1 MTALLLTHTK
11 YGLLETLRI
20 PIVVVSVIVLP
31 SLSFVFFA
39 LPNISDDPL
48 GATAST
54 VGLSVFAAMLICLFQ
69 FGAGIAEERQQ
80 PWDPY
85 LRTLPVRPWQRLTG
99 KLMVALPFAVVAV
112 LPLIVLAWSTTN
124 ADPGWLRVLA
134 GLGALVIGSLPLA
147 LIGVALGNA
156 LPSKAAIAVANL
168 LLLPF
173 AFLGG
178 LFIPPEFLP
187 DIVQTVSPY
196 VPTRGWLE
204 IVMIGAT
211 GQGGMEATSGVA
223 LVSWCGWLVIAAG
236 LALLAYRREESRY
249 R

>member
-1 MTALLLTHTK
+1 MTLLLTHTK

-39 LPNISDDPL
+39 LPNITDDAVE
-48 GATAST
+48 ATVST
-54 VGLSVFAAMLICLFQ
+54 AALSVFAAMLICLFQ
-69 FGAGIAEERQQ
+69 FGAGIAEERQS

-85 LRTLPVRPWQRLTG
+85 QRTLPVRPSQRLTG
-99 KLMVALPFAVVAV
+99 RLLVALPFVLVAV
-112 LPLIVLAWSTTN
+112 LPLLVLAWTTTN
-124 ADPGWLRVLA
+124 ANPGVLRVLA
-134 GLGALVIGSLPLA
+134 GLGLLVVGSLPLA
-147 LIGVALGNA
+147 LIGIALGNA

-178 LFIPPEFLP
+178 LFIPPDFLP
-187 DIVQTVSPY
+187 DIVQTISPY

-204 IVMIGAT
+204 IVMIGVL
-211 GQGGMEATSGVA
+211 GQGGLEGTSELA
-223 LVSWCGWLVIAAG
+223 LVCWSGWLVVGAL
-236 LALLAYRREESRY
+236 LALAAYRREESRY

>member
-20 PIVVVSVIVLP
+20 PIVVVSVVVLP
-31 SLSFVFFA
+31 SLSFLFFA
-39 LPNISDDPL
+39 LPTISDDPE
-48 GATAST
+48 GATASA
-54 VGLSVFAAMLICLFQ
+54 VGLGVFAAVLICLFQ

-85 LRTLPVRPWQRLTG
+85 VRTLPVRAWQRLTG
-99 KLMVALPFAVVAV
+99 RLLVAIPFALVAV
-112 LPLIVLAWSTTN
+112 VPLILLTWFTTN
-124 ADPGWLRVLA
+124 ADPGFFRVLA
-134 GLGALVIGSLPLA
+134 GLAALVIGSIPLA
-147 LIGVALGNA
+147 LLGVALGNA

-178 LFIPPEFLP
+178 LFVPPPYLP
-187 DIVQTVSPY
+187 DIVATISPF

-204 IVMIGAT
+204 IVGVAVL
-211 GQGGMEATSGVA
+211 GKGGEHGTSGVA
-223 LVSWCGWLVIAAG
+223 LVSWCVWVAISAT
-236 LALLAYRREESRY
+236 LALWAYRREESRY

>member
-1 MTALLLTHTK
+1 MTLLVTHMK
-11 YGLLETLRI
+11 YSLLETLRI
-20 PIVVVSVIVLP
+20 PIVVVSVVVLP

-39 LPNISDDPL
+39 LPNISDDAL
-48 GATAST
+48 GATVST
-54 VGLSVFAAMLICLFQ
+54 AALSVFAAMLICLFQ
-69 FGAGIAEERQQ
+69 FGAGIAEERQL

-85 LRTLPVRPWQRLTG
+85 QRTLPVRPWERLTG
-99 KLMVALPFAVVAV
+99 KLLVALPFVVVAV
-112 LPLIVLAWSTTN
+112 VPLLVLAWSTTN
-124 ADPGWLRVLA
+124 ADPGLLRVLA
-134 GLGALVIGSLPLA
+134 GLGLLVVGSLPLA

-187 DIVQTVSPY
+187 DVVQTISPY

-204 IVMIGAT
+204 IVLIGVT
-211 GQGGMEATSGVA
+211 GQGGMNGTSTLA
-223 LVSWCGWLVIAAG
+223 LVCWAGWLVIGAV
-236 LALLAYRREESRY
+236 LALAAYRREESRY